1 MTPWCIGP
9 ILVPMD
15 YVCPVLVVYASKR
28 GSTREVAEWIA
39 AALVDKGHDVD
50 VRSASDVGD
59 LDPYAGVILGGALY
73 MGRLH
78 DAARAFLKRHG
89 GAIARLPV
97 AVFAMGPQTLREDD
111 VAKSRRQL
119 DAALAKT
126 PELTP
131 ALVAIF
137 GGVVDP
143 TKLRFPLSRM
153 PASDAR
159 DWDEI
164 RRFAEQADRLF
175 VSVQQDAPA

>member
-1 MTPWCIGP
+1 MTLWCIGP

-15 YVCPVLVVYASKR
+15 HARPVLVVYASKR

-73 MGRLH
+73 MGHLH
-78 DAARAFLKRHG
+78 EAARAFLKRHA
-89 GAIARLPV
+89 GALARR
-97 AVFAMGPQTLREDD
+97 VFAMGPQTLHEDD

-119 DAALAKT
+119 YAALAKT